1 MKMDARHC
9 WTYEYPCR
17 SLEDVQNFFARP
29 RLGRLR
35 GSSPTPAREI
45 VYGRSGAWPRPRP
58 SRLIPQKAGRTGLA
72 LKRWTGKGGK
82 VGPRNTREDGQGL
95 VRAVRKRPPVRY
107 VLCFC
112 AQRKTQKRSA
122 SLPSSSAAAAETLP
136 SGTANPV
143 MYDRPQWWPET
154 SRPPTRGS
162 RLTGRRTGRQ
172 G

>member
-17 SLEDVQNFFARP
+17 SLEDVQNFFAQP

-45 VYGRSGAWPRPRP
+45 VYGRSEAWPRPRP

-82 VGPRNTREDGQGL
+82 VGPRNAREEGQGL
-95 VRAVRKRPPVRY
+95 VRAVRKRPSATCREKR
-107 VLCFC
+107 
-112 AQRKTQKRSA
+112 RKGVPLFR
-122 SLPSSSAAAAETLP
+122 LPSAAAAETLP

-154 SRPPTRGS
+154 SRPHPTREGEGW
-162 RLTGRRTGRQ
+162 RAGGQ